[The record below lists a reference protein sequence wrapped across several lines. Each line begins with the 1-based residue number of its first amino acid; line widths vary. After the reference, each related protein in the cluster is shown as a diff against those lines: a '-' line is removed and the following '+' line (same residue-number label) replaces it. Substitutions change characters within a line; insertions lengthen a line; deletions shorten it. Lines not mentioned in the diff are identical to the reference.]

1 MTFAELDKR
10 NRTIVQRIDA
20 GESWKR
26 VAQEYGLSKSRLGQI
41 LLRQRGPIA
50 EPNPLS
56 AEEKMW
62 AVLLAADGVCVREI
76 ARLMGR
82 HKTSIR
88 RALKA
93 NNVKASSGVDFVGSS
108 KRSQAV
114 ELVRK
119 GYSYSEVAEMIGV
132 TRNVVAGAV
141 HRWKEKKAHDGVPKL
156 SKLQP
161 DTGAGQ
167 PAHRRGAVR
176 PATQDLRRVSA

>member
-1 MTFAELDKR
+1 VTLTEMDRR
-10 NRTIVQRIDA
+10 NRGIVKRIDA

-26 VAQEYGLSKSRLGQI
+26 IAQEYGLSKSRLGQI
-41 LLRQRGPIA
+41 LLRYRGQVA
-50 EPNPLS
+50 EPDPLS

-62 AVLLAADGVCVREI
+62 IVLLAADGVCVREI
-76 ARLMGR
+76 ARLTGR
-82 HKTSIR
+82 HKTTVR

-93 NNVKASSGVDFVGSS
+93 NNVKAQSGVDFVGSS

-114 ELVRK
+114 QLVQQ
-119 GYSYSEVAEMIGV
+119 GYSYTEVAEMIGV

-141 HRWKEKKAHDGVPKL
+141 HRWKEKKTHDGVPKL

-161 DTGAGQ
+161 DKGSRQ

-176 PATQDLRRVSA
+176 QTAQDLRRVSA